1 MSDARVLQV
10 VLGLN
15 PGGTE
20 RLVIE
25 LATRLHGR
33 IPTAICCLDDEGAW
47 AAEVEARGVRV
58 HALHRPPGFHPSLGR
73 AVAAAARRHGATVIH
88 AHHYSPFVYSACTRL
103 AGLRTPIVFTEHGR
117 LSDAGPSGKRRLAN
131 WFLQRLAARSYG
143 VSNDVRLHIVA
154 EGFAPDA
161 VGVIYNG
168 IDVGPAPA
176 AALRTDVRQSLGVD
190 DGTFV
195 LATIARLDPVKD
207 LGVLLDAVHATGDVP
222 MLLLVIGDGSERPAL
237 EAQAAA
243 LGLGARVR
251 FLGHRNDARQ
261 WLAGCD
267 AYVNTSISEGVS
279 LTILEGMAACLPV
292 VATAVGGTPEVVD
305 DACGVLIPARDP
317 AACAAA
323 LRRLASDRHARETM
337 GAAGRQRVESRFTL
351 DRMVNDYAAVYAELG
366 AG

>member
-1 MSDARVLQV
+1 MSDVRVLQV

-25 LATRLHGR
+25 LATRLHGQT
-33 IPTAICCLDDEGAW
+33 PTAVCCLDDEGAW

-73 AVAAAARRHGATVIH
+73 AVAAVARQHRATVIH
-88 AHHYSPFVYSACTRL
+88 AHHYSPFVYAACTRL

-131 WFLQRLAARSYG
+131 RFLRRLAARSFG

-154 EGFAPDA
+154 EGFDPDR

-168 IDVGPAPA
+168 IDVGPAPMP
-176 AALRTDVRQSLGVD
+176 ALRTEVRASLGVD
-190 DGTFV
+190 DGTLV

-207 LGVLLDAVHATGDVP
+207 LGVLLDAVRAAADVP
-222 MLLLVIGDGSERPAL
+222 LLLLVIGDGSEKTAL

-243 LGLGARVR
+243 LGLSARVR
-251 FLGHRNDARQ
+251 FLGHRNDARR

-267 AYVNTSISEGVS
+267 AYVNTSVSEGVS

-305 DACGVLIPARDP
+305 DSCGVLIPARD
-317 AACAAA
+317 AGACAAA
-323 LRRLASDRHARETM
+323 LRRLAAGPALRETM
-337 GAAGRQRVESRFTL
+337 GMAGRQRVESRFTL
-351 DRMVNDYAAVYAELG
+351 DRMVRDYAAVYGELG
-366 AG
+366 AV

>member
-1 MSDARVLQV
+1 MSEPRVLQV

-25 LATRLHGR
+25 LATRLHAR
-33 IPTAICCLDDEGAW
+33 IPMAVCCLDDEGAW
-47 AAEVEARGVRV
+47 AAEVEGKGVRV
-58 HALHRPPGFHPSLGR
+58 HALHRPPGFRPSLGR
-73 AVAAAARRHGATVIH
+73 AVAHVARQHRATVIH
-88 AHHYSPFVYSACTRL
+88 AHHYSPFVYAACSRL

-131 WFLQRLAARSYG
+131 RFLRNLAARSFG

-154 EGFAPDA
+154 EGFAADA

-168 IDVGPAPA
+168 IDVGPAPTT
-176 AALRTDVRQSLGVD
+176 ALRADVRQSLGVTD
-190 DGTFV
+190 DTVV

-207 LGVLLDAVHATGDVP
+207 LRVLLDAVHAVPDVP
-222 MLLLVIGDGSERPAL
+222 LLLLVVGDGSERAAL
-237 EAQAAA
+237 EAQAGT

-251 FLGHRNDARQ
+251 FLGHRNDARH

-267 AYVNTSISEGVS
+267 AYVNTSVSEGVS

-305 DACGVLIPARDP
+305 DSCGVLIPARDS
-317 AACAAA
+317 ASCAAA
-323 LRRLASDRHARETM
+323 LRRIAANRGQRETM
-337 GAAGRQRVESRFTL
+337 GMAGRRRVESRFTL
-351 DRMVNDYAAVYAELG
+351 DRMVSDYAAVYEELG